1 MKLSK
6 YEVFIKVVELG
17 SMSKA
22 ADYCMYTQ
30 SAISQIISS
39 IESEL
44 NIVLLNRNHAG
55 VSLTTEGMQIFPFIK
70 DIGLSYSKL
79 SDKTFS
85 LLGVESGMI
94 RIGSYSSISCHL
106 LSPIINAFCEQHP
119 NIQFEILQGDY
130 RKNENWISDGTVD
143 IGFVALPTRSEFD
156 IIPFISDMMLALLPK
171 DHHMAKYNRIP
182 LSIFA
187 EEPFVYL
194 HQGTQKEVI
203 EAFKA
208 NNIIPRI
215 EYRTEDDYVAMSM
228 VESGL
233 GISILAEL
241 VLYRTPYNIE
251 IKETDPPL
259 RRNLAIAKNSK
270 KKTSL
275 IVQRFLDF
283 LQEYPYTDIIDNIL
297 ASRLNIANK

>member
-6 YEVFIKVVELG
+6 YEVFVKVVELG
-17 SMSKA
+17 SISKA

-30 SAISQIISS
+30 SAVSQIISG

-44 NIVLLNRNHAG
+44 NIVLLNRSHAG
-55 VSLTTEGMQIFPFIK
+55 VSLTTAGTQIFPFIK
-70 DIGLSYSKL
+70 DVGLSYNKL
-79 SDKTFS
+79 SDKAFN

-106 LSPIINAFCEQHP
+106 LSPIIKAFCEQHP

-171 DHHMAKYNRIP
+171 NHHMAKHDRIP
-182 LSIFA
+182 LSLFS

-208 NNIIPRI
+208 NNIVPRI
-215 EYRTEDDYVAMSM
+215 EYRTEDDYAAMSM

-241 VLYRTPYNIE
+241 VLYRTPYDIV

-259 RRNLAIAKNSK
+259 HRNLAIAKNSK
-270 KKTSL
+270 KKTTV

-283 LQEYPYTDIIDNIL
+283 LQEYPYRNIIENIL
-297 ASRLNIANK
+297 TSRMNI

>member
-1 MKLSK
+1 M
-6 YEVFIKVVELG
+6 KVVELG
-17 SMSKA
+17 SISKA

-30 SAISQIISS
+30 SAVSQIISG

-44 NIVLLNRNHAG
+44 NIILLNRSHAG

-70 DIGLSYSKL
+70 EIGLAYNEL
-79 SDKTFS
+79 SDKVFN
-85 LLGVESGMI
+85 LLGTESGMI

-106 LSPIINAFCEQHP
+106 LSPIIKAFCKEYP
-119 NIQFEILQGDY
+119 NIKFEILQGDY

-156 IIPFISDMMLALLPK
+156 ITPFISDMMLALLPK
-171 DHHMAKYNRIP
+171 DHHMSEYDRIP

-208 NNIIPRI
+208 NNITPRI

-233 GISILAEL
+233 GISILSEL
-241 VLYRTPYNIE
+241 VLYRTPYNIV

-259 RRNLAIAKNSK
+259 YRNLAVAKNSK
-270 KKTSL
+270 RKTAL
-275 IVQRFLDF
+275 IVQYFLDF
-283 LQEYPYTDIIDNIL
+283 LKEYPYTKTIESIL
-297 ASRLNIANK
+297 ASRLNIAQ